1 MGGWHLISVP
11 YDYSLTNCLGNNL
24 YIRQFFL
31 PTKRIEG
38 IYMTADVNE
47 KDVVETENKDI
58 EDDDKEPSNDIESLK
73 QSIIDSVKEQFKTE
87 LDRIKADYEKEI
99 ANKNN
104 ELNDLRAINS
114 ALAMNTSGNK
124 KEDALTD
131 DFEDLDF
138 DKVAKGILDSID
150 DKIINH

>member
-1 MGGWHLISVP
+1 
-11 YDYSLTNCLGNNL
+11 
-24 YIRQFFL
+24 
-31 PTKRIEG
+31 
-38 IYMTADVNE
+38 MTADVNE

-58 EDDDKEPSNDIESLK
+58 EDDNKEPSNDIESLK

-99 ANKNN
+99 ADKNN

-138 DKVAKGILDSID
+138 NKVAKGILDSID